1 MMRAASEELLRSRS
15 QSPLPAKKQPRKTAR
30 WTTLSAAVLVQSV
43 AGLSYIFSL
52 YSSTLKAKFHLPQTQ
67 LDLLGTLSNVGA
79 TVGLHMGMLTDR
91 VGPRPVVALGAC
103 LGVAGWLPLWAALD
117 GWRCPYAVLCVL
129 HLLQGQMALTLDVP
143 IVSSTGRAF
152 PEHRGLALGLV
163 KSYVGL
169 SGSLATLAY
178 QAAFRPRVAPF
189 VLAIALANVAFAAV
203 YLAATARNAD
213 APEPGRDAETRAAAA
228 RGLAVALGLT
238 GFLAFSLVAAALA
251 MQFSSAAAAGTGRVA
266 LGALVAAIFCCVL
279 AFLRSRADPDP
290 GAKASALEAP
300 LLSEEPRA
308 SDAPDF
314 AFLDAIRTK
323 DFCILFV
330 AFVCSSGP
338 GLILINN
345 LGQIV
350 PAVPSLPEGT
360 EDAFVSILSVCNCL
374 GRLSAGA
381 LGDHLLAARGAP
393 RPATLAFFCALT
405 AAAMGLLAIGTPAS
419 LYGAVVVGGYAY
431 GGLNG
436 GIVPCYSEIWGFA
449 SFASLY
455 SAGSLAEGAA
465 SYLMAT
471 LLFGSLYQREIKS
484 QGLAASATCVGR
496 GCFLNA
502 ALVAAA
508 LAAFATLLCVVLA
521 VRSRARYAALY
532 PHFFRNGAIQ

>member
-1 MMRAASEELLRSRS
+1 
-15 QSPLPAKKQPRKTAR
+15 
-30 WTTLSAAVLVQSV
+30 
-43 AGLSYIFSL
+43 
-52 YSSTLKAKFHLPQTQ
+52 
-67 LDLLGTLSNVGA
+67 
-79 TVGLHMGMLTDR
+79 
-91 VGPRPVVALGAC
+91 
-103 LGVAGWLPLWAALD
+103 
-117 GWRCPYAVLCVL
+117 
-129 HLLQGQMALTLDVP
+129 MALTLDVP

-251 MQFSSAAAAGTGRVA
+251 MHFSSAAAAGTGRVA

-314 AFLDAIRTK
+314 A
-323 DFCILFV
+323 
-330 AFVCSSGP
+330 
-338 GLILINN
+338 
-345 LGQIV
+345 
-350 PAVPSLPEGT
+350 
-360 EDAFVSILSVCNCL
+360 
-374 GRLSAGA
+374 
-381 LGDHLLAARGAP
+381 
-393 RPATLAFFCALT
+393 
-405 AAAMGLLAIGTPAS
+405 
-419 LYGAVVVGGYAY
+419 
-431 GGLNG
+431 
-436 GIVPCYSEIWGFA
+436 
-449 SFASLY
+449 
-455 SAGSLAEGAA
+455 AGSLAEGAA

-471 LLFGSLYQREIKS
+471 LLFGSLYQRDQKP
-484 QGLAASATCVGR
+484 GLRRRRRGVGR

-532 PHFFRNGAIQ
+532 PQFFRNLNGAIQ

>member
-1 MMRAASEELLRSRS
+1 
-15 QSPLPAKKQPRKTAR
+15 
-30 WTTLSAAVLVQSV
+30 
-43 AGLSYIFSL
+43 
-52 YSSTLKAKFHLPQTQ
+52 
-67 LDLLGTLSNVGA
+67 
-79 TVGLHMGMLTDR
+79 
-91 VGPRPVVALGAC
+91 
-103 LGVAGWLPLWAALD
+103 
-117 GWRCPYAVLCVL
+117 
-129 HLLQGQMALTLDVP
+129 MALTLDVP

-203 YLAATARNAD
+203 
-213 APEPGRDAETRAAAA
+213 
-228 RGLAVALGLT
+228 
-238 GFLAFSLVAAALA
+238 
-251 MQFSSAAAAGTGRVA
+251 SAAAAGTGRVA
-266 LGALVAAIFCCVL
+266 LGALVAAIFGCVL

-532 PHFFRNGAIQ
+532 PRATARSAIQAN

>member
-1 MMRAASEELLRSRS
+1 MARTLCFLSLAPSEDAPRLARSR
-15 QSPLPAKKQPRKTAR
+15 PARVK
-30 WTTLSAAVLVQSV
+30 VQ
-43 AGLSYIFSL
+43 AI
-52 YSSTLKAKFHLPQTQ
+52 
-67 LDLLGTLSNVGA
+67 VGA
-79 TVGLHMGMLTDR
+79 TLERAKGTEQCSAWGVGA
-91 VGPRPVVALGAC
+91 RPLPDAWVAY
-103 LGVAGWLPLWAALD
+103 AALD
-117 GWRCPYAVLCVL
+117 AYVCVL
-129 HLLQGQMALTLDVP
+129 LHDSLADRGKRRLTPSAPRRALATSAVDDPERTSALLGRGRQRVNHPKDDALT
-143 IVSSTGRAF
+143 
-152 PEHRGLALGLV
+152 
-163 KSYVGL
+163 
-169 SGSLATLAY
+169 
-178 QAAFRPRVAPF
+178 F
-189 VLAIALANVAFAAV
+189 V
-203 YLAATARNAD
+203 
-213 APEPGRDAETRAAAA
+213 
-228 RGLAVALGLT
+228 
-238 GFLAFSLVAAALA
+238 
-251 MQFSSAAAAGTGRVA
+251 AGTDGASGYDKRSGVVRLRDCSLGRRRWAGRVA

-381 LGDHLLAARGAP
+381 LGDHLLAARARRGP
-393 RPATLAFFCALT
+393 RRSPFCALT

-532 PHFFRNGAIQ
+532 PQFFRNLNGAIQ

>member
-15 QSPLPAKKQPRKTAR
+15 QSPLPAKKPAKKTAR

-238 GFLAFSLVAAALA
+238 GFLALSLVAAALA
-251 MQFSSAAAAGTGRVA
+251 MATDTGE
-266 LGALVAAIFCCVL
+266 
-279 AFLRSRADPDP
+279 S
-290 GAKASALEAP
+290 
-300 LLSEEPRA
+300 
-308 SDAPDF
+308 
-314 AFLDAIRTK
+314 
-323 DFCILFV
+323 
-330 AFVCSSGP
+330 
-338 GLILINN
+338 
-345 LGQIV
+345 
-350 PAVPSLPEGT
+350 
-360 EDAFVSILSVCNCL
+360 
-374 GRLSAGA
+374 
-381 LGDHLLAARGAP
+381 
-393 RPATLAFFCALT
+393 
-405 AAAMGLLAIGTPAS
+405 
-419 LYGAVVVGGYAY
+419 
-431 GGLNG
+431 
-436 GIVPCYSEIWGFA
+436 
-449 SFASLY
+449 
-455 SAGSLAEGAA
+455 
-465 SYLMAT
+465 
-471 LLFGSLYQREIKS
+471 
-484 QGLAASATCVGR
+484 
-496 GCFLNA
+496 
-502 ALVAAA
+502 
-508 LAAFATLLCVVLA
+508 
-521 VRSRARYAALY
+521 
-532 PHFFRNGAIQ
+532 